1 MSVCEAAL
9 ERQIFTAH
17 PINAQEKETASHIQ
31 TKTKAKEEK
40 LKTEN
45 PKQCR
50 NVMQVK
56 NALLRSD
63 FIFCFI
69 KVSVLLFVKNESI
82 AKINRLM

>member
-1 MSVCEAAL
+1 MAL

-17 PINAQEKETASHIQ
+17 PINAPEKETAFRIQ

-40 LKTEN
+40 LKTKN

-50 NVMQVK
+50 NVTAVK

-63 FIFCFI
+63 FILCFI
-69 KVSVLLFVKNESI
+69 KVSVLLFDKNESI
-82 AKINRLM
+82 VKINSCEEQLK